1 MPMAKTVA
9 APKAEIADS
18 ATLKSSSPTN
28 EALAE
33 PKLLDPRLYE
43 TATVFFG

>member
-1 MPMAKTVA
+1 MPMAKIVA
-9 APKAEIADS
+9 APKAEMAES

-33 PKLLDPRLYE
+33 PIKRPIGEILPRNE
-43 TATVFFG
+43 